1 VASLDE
7 FSAVWFVD
15 FEFTAPDGERP
26 KPVCMVAREM
36 RTGRLFRLWLDQTE
50 RAAPPFPVDAK
61 TLFVAYYA
69 SAELGCFLALGWPM
83 PARIL
88 DLFVEFRCLTNG
100 RPLPSGNGLLGALVY
115 YGLDAIDASDKEEMR
130 ALAMRGGPYTE
141 AERLALLDYCQSD
154 VDALAKLLPR
164 MIFSIDFPRALLRG
178 RYMGAAA
185 RMEWAGVPI
194 DTDSLARLQEHWET
208 VKGRLIEQVDR
219 DYGVYDG
226 LTFKAV
232 RFAQWLAARAIPWP
246 RLLSGAIDLKDDTF
260 REMARSY
267 VEVAPLRE
275 LRHTLGELRLFDLAV
290 GTDGRNRCLLSAFRS
305 KTGRNQ
311 PSNARFIFGPSC
323 WLRGLIK
330 PAPGR
335 ALAYIDYAQQEFGIA
350 AALSGDAAM
359 RDAYQS
365 ADPYLRFAIQ
375 AGAAPSDA
383 TKQTHGTIRDQFKT
397 CALGVLYGLGE
408 ASLAQRI
415 GKTASHARE
424 LLRLHKAVYP
434 AFWRWSQAAVDQAIL
449 FGRLQTV
456 FGWTIHTS
464 ADVNPRSL
472 ANFPMQ
478 GNGSEILRLA
488 CSMLTERSI
497 TVCAPVHDAVLIEA
511 ELRDIDEAVRHAR
524 DIMQEASRIVL
535 DGFTIG
541 TDAKI
546 IAYPDRYMDDRG
558 RRMWEAV
565 RDIIGELGSMKQIRD
580 ETTQDAKRTEMRDRE
595 PVT

>member
-1 VASLDE
+1 MVSLDE

-36 RTGRLFRLWLDQTE
+36 RTGRLVRLWLDQTE

-69 SAELGCFLALGWPM
+69 SAELGCYLALGWPM

-100 RPLPSGNGLLGALVY
+100 RPLPSGSGLLGALVY

-141 AERLALLDYCQSD
+141 AERLDLLDYCQSD

-164 MIFSIDFPRALLRG
+164 MIYSIDFPRALLRG

-194 DTDSLARLQEHWET
+194 DTDSLARLHENWET
-208 VKGRLIEQVDR
+208 IIGRLIGRVDHH
-219 DYGVYDG
+219 YGVYDG
-226 LTFKAV
+226 LTFKAE
-232 RFAQWLAARAIPWP
+232 RFARWLAARAIPWP
-246 RLLSGAIDLKDDTF
+246 RLPSGALDLKDDTF

-267 VEVAPLRE
+267 LEVAPLRE

-359 RDAYQS
+359 CDAYQS

-408 ASLAQRI
+408 ASLGQRI

-456 FGWTIHTS
+456 FGWTIHTG

-478 GNGSEILRLA
+478 GNGAEILRLA
-488 CSMLTERSI
+488 CSMLTESGI

-565 RDIIGELGSMKQIRD
+565 RDIIGELVGVKQIRE
-580 ETTQDAKRTEMRDRE
+580 ETAR
-595 PVT
+595 V